1 MRVIERLAWRIQWV
15 IEQTVEGLKRF
26 FFDVI
31 LTWREG
37 HELLQRLPLS

>member
-15 IEQTVEGLKRF
+15 IEQTGEGLKK

-37 HELLQRLPLS
+37 HALLQRFPLS